1 MKQYRISRKNLPVTA
16 ENGICFVWLFLLT
29 KQVCEVP
36 LWLEVPFWILVTL
49 WFVGFFS
56 LLKDSVEIDIFEKWN
71 KK

>member
-16 ENGICFVWLFLLT
+16 GSGICFVWLFLLT

-36 LWLEVPFWILVTL
+36 LWVEVPFWILTVL
-49 WFVGFFS
+49 WWVGFSS
-56 LLKDSVEIDIFEKWN
+56 LLSNSIEIDIFEKWN